1 MTARQTYDVI
11 ALPGGGW
18 AKGNWRE
25 TFDGTPRFNTYETD
39 FQTSWNN
46 RTANASDPR
55 LPVLINQ
62 PRSVD
67 PNEIFGF
74 PLAGRFGLFAQAP
87 QQLTPVQAAA
97 KNFGD
102 LPIIGPLIN
111 TIRDYEDRINYR
123 NADPETR
130 RLLGLE

>member
-25 TFDGTPRFNTYETD
+25 TFDGTPRFNTYKTD
-39 FQTSWNN
+39 FQTSLNN
-46 RTANASDPR
+46 S
-55 LPVLINQ
+55 LG
-62 PRSVD
+62 
-67 PNEIFGF
+67 GF

-102 LPIIGPLIN
+102 LPIVGPLIN

>member
-1 MTARQTYDVI
+1 MSQGRFGIVPRIDEQYGFI
-11 ALPGGGW
+11 
-18 AKGNWRE
+18 N
-25 TFDGTPRFNTYETD
+25 TPFIQQNPYE
-39 FQTSWNN
+39 
-46 RTANASDPR
+46 
-55 LPVLINQ
+55 I
-62 PRSVD
+62 
-67 PNEIFGF
+67 

-102 LPIIGPLIN
+102 LPLIGPMIN
-111 TIRDYEDRINYR
+111 TIKDYEDRINYR